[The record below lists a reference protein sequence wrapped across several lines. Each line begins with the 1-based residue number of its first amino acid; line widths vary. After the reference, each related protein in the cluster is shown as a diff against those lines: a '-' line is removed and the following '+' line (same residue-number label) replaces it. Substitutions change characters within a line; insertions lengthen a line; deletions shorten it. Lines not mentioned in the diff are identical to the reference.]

1 MQDDSV
7 DDGLVLKDIRI
18 AVRKIA
24 LTGWLYDDVGGSLNW
39 SVDVTCEKHHFAED
53 WDLAPHF
60 YDECFAK
67 DLKDWADLAHRRFR
81 PEDDEDED
89 SFPALYL
96 CAHMSLPESE
106 ICFGTRDDGAGFD
119 FSWRGLTDANLDEA
133 YGKRMPFSIRGKA
146 EVTLITVR
154 FNEPES
160 GMVQGPEVAARDVM
174 QRRGVRHD
182 HLAFSRWRRFRDD
195 PNDSDFHTILAYFA
209 PTGAIPP

>member
-1 MQDDSV
+1 MQDDSA

-24 LTGWLYDDVGGSLNW
+24 VTGWLNDDVGQPLNW
-39 SVDVTCEKHHFAED
+39 SVDVTCEKHHFAD
-53 WDLAPHF
+53 GWDLAPHF
-60 YDECFAK
+60 YDECFVN
-67 DLKDWADLAHRRFR
+67 DLKDWTGLAHRRFR
-81 PEDDEDED
+81 PDDDDD

-96 CAHMSLPESE
+96 CAHMGLPESE
-106 ICFGTRDDGAGFD
+106 IRFGERDGAGFD
-119 FSWRGLTDANLDEA
+119 FSWRGLADANFDEA

-146 EVTLITVR
+146 VVTSITVR
-154 FNEPES
+154 FIEPES
-160 GMVQGPEVAARDVM
+160 GMVQSPEAAARDVM

-195 PNDSDFHTILAYFA
+195 PSDDDFHTILVDFA